1 LLPAGYLY
9 LETGQTEVRQARELR
24 AVQAMSGGLNEGIVV
39 DTAKLMMHRPIVRRL

>member
-1 LLPAGYLY
+1 MVIYISKQVKPKSAK
-9 LETGQTEVRQARELR
+9 RWELR